1 MKAESTMRF
10 DGKVALVTGG
20 ASGIGRAT
28 AVGFARR
35 GGYVAVVDIDRDAA
49 EDVVGEITK
58 DGGRALAITADL
70 TKTADIDAMVARTLE
85 EFGRLDVLHNNA
97 YGALATIRRQA
108 TVRLEDLARERWDHA
123 IEIGLTA
130 VMQAIKITV
139 PVMRKQGGGAIVN
152 TSSVAGL
159 FANAGTA
166 AYNTV
171 KAGVINLT
179 RAVAIEYACDGI
191 RANCVCPGAIDT
203 PLLQSALSNP
213 TYSEAITQAIPMRRI
228 GNPEEIAEVVL
239 FLASDLASYVTG
251 AIVVADGGMTARS
264 GIPDLPID

>member
-1 MKAESTMRF
+1 MRF

-28 AVGFARR
+28 ALGFAQR
-35 GGYVAVVDIDRDAA
+35 GGQVAVVDIDGSAA
-49 EDVVGEITK
+49 ANVVEEITK
-58 DGGRALAITADL
+58 AGGSAVAIAADL
-70 TKTADIDAMVARTLE
+70 TKTAEIDAMVARTLE
-85 EFGRLDVLHNNA
+85 EYGRLDVMHNNA
-97 YGALATIRRQA
+97 YGALAATSRHR
-108 TVRLEDLARERWDHA
+108 TVRLEDLARGRWDYA
-123 IEIGLTA
+123 IQIGLTA
-130 VMQAIKITV
+130 VMQAIKIAV

-159 FANAGTA
+159 FANSGSA

-179 RAVAIEYACDGI
+179 RAAALEYAADGI
-191 RANCVCPGAIDT
+191 RANCVCPGPIDT

-213 TYSEAITQAIPMRRI
+213 SYSKAIKEAIPLRRI
-228 GNPEEIAEVVL
+228 GRPEEIAEVIL

-251 AIVVADGGMTARS
+251 AIVVADGGMTARC
-264 GIPDLPID
+264 GIPDLPIG

>member
-1 MKAESTMRF
+1 MRF

-28 AVGFARR
+28 ALGFARH
-35 GGYVAVVDIDRDAA
+35 GGQVAVADIDSEFAA
-49 EDVVGEITK
+49 NVALEITK
-58 DGGRALAITADL
+58 NGGRAIAIATDL
-70 TKTADIDAMVARTLE
+70 TNAADIDAMVARTLE
-85 EFGRLDVLHNNA
+85 EYGRLDVLHNNA
-97 YGALATIRRQA
+97 YGALAA
-108 TVRLEDLARERWDHA
+108 TQQHRVVGLEDFEVERWDHA
-123 IEIGLTA
+123 IQIGLTA
-130 VMQAIKITV
+130 VMQAIKIAA
-139 PVMRKQGGGAIVN
+139 PIMRKQGGGAIVN

-179 RAVAIEYACDGI
+179 RAVALEYAPDGI

-213 TYSEAITQAIPMRRI
+213 GFSEAITSAIPMRRV
-228 GNPEEIAEVVL
+228 GRPEEVADVVL

-251 AIVVADGGMTARS
+251 AIVIVDGGLTAKT
-264 GIPDLPID
+264 GIPDL

>member
-1 MKAESTMRF
+1 VRF

-28 AVGFARR
+28 ALGFARC
-35 GGYVAVVDIDRDAA
+35 GGQVAV
-49 EDVVGEITK
+49 
-58 DGGRALAITADL
+58 
-70 TKTADIDAMVARTLE
+70 ADIEGESAANVVARTLKE
-85 EFGRLDVLHNNA
+85 YGRLDVLHNNA
-97 YGALATIRRQA
+97 YGALAA
-108 TVRLEDLARERWDHA
+108 TQQHRVVRLEDLEQERWDHA
-123 IEIGLTA
+123 IRIGLTA
-130 VMQAIKITV
+130 VMQAIKLTAPI
-139 PVMRKQGGGAIVN
+139 MRKQGGGAIVN

-179 RAVAIEYACDGI
+179 RAVALEYAPDGI

-213 TYSEAITQAIPMRRI
+213 GFSEAITSAIPMRRV
-228 GNPEEIAEVVL
+228 GRPEEIADVAL

-251 AIVVADGGMTARS
+251 AIVIVDGGLTAKT
-264 GIPDLPID
+264 GIPDLQIV

>member
-1 MKAESTMRF
+1 VRF
-10 DGKVALVTGG
+10 NGKVALVTGG

-28 AVGFARR
+28 ALGFAQR
-35 GGYVAVVDIDRDAA
+35 GGQVAVVDIDGEAA
-49 EDVVGEITK
+49 ANVVGEITK
-58 DGGRALAITADL
+58 DGGRAIAIAADL
-70 TKTADIDAMVARTLE
+70 TKAADIDAMVARTLE
-85 EFGRLDVLHNNA
+85 EYDRLDVLHNNA
-97 YGALATIRRQA
+97 YGALAATQRHP

-123 IEIGLTA
+123 IQIGLTA

-179 RAVAIEYACDGI
+179 RAAAIEYARDGI

-213 TYSEAITQAIPMRRI
+213 GYSEAIRTAIPMQRI
-228 GNPEEIAEVVL
+228 GRPEEIAEVVL

-251 AIVVADGGMTARS
+251 AIVVADGGMTARC
-264 GIPDLPID
+264 GIPDLPIG

>member
-1 MKAESTMRF
+1 VRF

-28 AVGFARR
+28 ALGFARR
-35 GGYVAVVDIDRDAA
+35 GGQVAVADIDGASAA
-49 EDVVGEITK
+49 NVVTEITK
-58 DGGRALAITADL
+58 NGGRAIAISTDL
-70 TKTADIDAMVARTLE
+70 SEAADIQAMVASTLE
-85 EFGRLDVLHNNA
+85 EYGQLDVLHNNA
-97 YGALATIRRQA
+97 YGALAA
-108 TVRLEDLARERWDHA
+108 TQRHRVVRLEDLEQERWDHA
-123 IEIGLTA
+123 IRIGLTA
-130 VMQAIKITV
+130 VMQAIKLTAPI
-139 PVMRKQGGGAIVN
+139 MRKQGGGAIVN

-179 RAVAIEYACDGI
+179 RAVALEYAPDGI

-203 PLLQSALSNP
+203 PLLQSALSN
-213 TYSEAITQAIPMRRI
+213 TGFSEAIRTAIPMRRV
-228 GNPEEIAEVVL
+228 GRAEEIADVVL

-251 AIVVADGGMTARS
+251 AIVIADGGMTARS
-264 GIPDLPID
+264 GIPDPQIG